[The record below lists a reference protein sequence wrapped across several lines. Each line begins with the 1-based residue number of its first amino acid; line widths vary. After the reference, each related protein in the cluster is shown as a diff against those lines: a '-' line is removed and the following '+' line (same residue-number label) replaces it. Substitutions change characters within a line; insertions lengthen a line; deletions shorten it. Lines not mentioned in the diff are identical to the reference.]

1 MKMSN
6 LEFVSYEE
14 FPTDQYTKALCSFRI
29 DGKYLA
35 VYGKKLYKDGGMSW
49 KAASHCVNANG
60 AKKYEDGFSMDSKSD
75 EKKILEFIRECEKKH
90 ASKFI
95 DELPKEASVHS
106 EELPF

>member
-1 MKMSN
+1 MSN

-14 FPTDQYTKALCSFRI
+14 FPQDQYTKALCSLRL
-29 DGKYLA
+29 DGKYPPSTEKNSTKTVA
-35 VYGKKLYKDGGMSW
+35 WHGKS
-49 KAASHCVNANG
+49 ASHCVSANG
-60 AKKYEDGFSMDSKSD
+60 AKRYEDGFGMDSKSE

-90 ASKFI
+90 ASKFV